1 MKKIKSGL
9 YKHFKGNNYL
19 IINTVVDS
27 ENEALFVLY
36 TAESDRESRI
46 WIRPLEMFYS
56 EVETSHGVKLRFEY
70 IRDLNTEEKQLLK
83 RQLFIQK

>member
-36 TAESDRESRI
+36 TAECDRESRI

-83 RQLFIQK
+83 RQLFIQ